1 MLASIARNVHFR
13 QEVSE
18 TDMHAKCKPSQ
29 NQGFIIAVMDYAKIS
44 GKRIFEAR
52 KLERNWTRREL
63 SERTDGKISASQI
76 NNYEHGTRMLGPSEA
91 VILGQ
96 ALEKRP
102 SYLLGVDDVQTVL
115 TAEEEVLIRNWREL
129 PGGARAEFFQKI
141 ESMAMI
147 YRAPVKAEAMGKA
160 WSAPK
165 TKKQTPRRATKP

>member
-13 QEVSE
+13 QGVSRAA
-18 TDMHAKCKPSQ
+18 MHDKCKLAE
-29 NQGFIIAVMDYAKIS
+29 NQAFIITGMDYAKLS

-52 KLERNWTRREL
+52 KLERDWTRREL
-63 SERTDGKISASQI
+63 SERTNGKISASQI

-129 PGGARAEFFQKI
+129 PGGARAEFFQKV

-147 YRAPVKAEAMGKA
+147 YRAPVKAEDMGTA

-165 TKKQTPRRATKP
+165 PKKAPTRRSSR